1 MQALL
6 GIDIGTTGVK
16 AALFAANDGHV
27 LSSAFVD
34 YPLFHPQP
42 GWAEQNPEDWWQATL
57 AATRSCLA
65 NGAQHGVTPADVRG
79 IGLSGQMHGVVLLDE
94 TYKVLRPCIIWADQR
109 SEAQC
114 RWMTEKVGASR
125 LIELVSNPALPGF
138 SAPKALWVRDNEPE
152 IFAQTRTLILPKDY
166 IRFSLTG
173 VLAMEISDAAGTC
186 LLDVKHGRWSSEVLE
201 AIGFDPSLLPPV
213 VAADV
218 VCGEITGEV
227 EQFTGLLAG
236 TPVAGG
242 GADNACGAVGN
253 GVVHPGLALVSIG
266 TSGVLLAH
274 AATPQVDVS
283 GPIPRVHTFN
293 HAVPH
298 AWYLMGVTQ
307 SAGLSLLWVRDNIGL
322 PERALEHWTGLDAYE
337 LLIREAEGVLPGS
350 DGLLFL
356 PYLQGERTPHL
367 DAYARGGWIG
377 LTASH
382 NRRHLVRSV
391 LEGVAFSLKDC
402 FAIIQEQGL
411 TLEQVRATGVGA
423 KSPLWRQIIA
433 DVLGVELVTTNAQEG
448 PAFGAALLAG
458 VASGVYASVEQACD
472 ATVRVVERTEPR
484 PDAEPIYARAYETYQ
499 ALYPALKPIISR
511 PVSTWRTFSE
521 HGHDMLCT

>member
-1 MQALL
+1 MRMPSRAIESCMKRWVWIRPIQIALFHDVSNKRSMIMQALL
-6 GIDIGTTGVK
+6 GIDLGTTGVK
-16 AALFAANDGHV
+16 AALFAAADGRV
-27 LSSAFVD
+27 ISWAFFD
-34 YPLFHPQP
+34 YPLVHPHP
-42 GWAEQNPEDWWQATL
+42 GWAEQDPEQWWQASVSPI
-57 AATRSCLA
+57 RSCLS
-65 NGAQHGVTPADVRG
+65 GGVQYGVAPGDVRG
-79 IGLSGQMHGVVLLDE
+79 VGLSGQMHGVVLLDE
-94 TYKVLRPCIIWADQR
+94 EYKVLRPCIIWADQR
-109 SEAQC
+109 SDAQC
-114 RWMTEKVGASR
+114 RWMTEQVGASR
-125 LIELVSNPALPGF
+125 LIEYVSNPALPGF

-152 IFAQTRTLILPKDY
+152 IFAQTRTIILPKDY
-166 IRFSLTG
+166 IRFRLTG

-201 AIGFDPSLLPPV
+201 AIDFDPSLLPPV
-213 VAADV
+213 VAADA
-218 VCGEITGEV
+218 VCGAITGEV
-227 EQFTGLLAG
+227 EQLTGLLAG

-253 GVVHPGLALVSIG
+253 GVVRPGLALVSIG

-283 GPIPRVHTFN
+283 GTIPRVHTFN

-298 AWYLMGVTQ
+298 ACY
-307 SAGLSLLWVRDNIGL
+307 
-322 PERALEHWTGLDAYE
+322 
-337 LLIREAEGVLPGS
+337 LLIREAEGVWPGS
-350 DGLLFL
+350 DGLFSL

-411 TLEQVRATGVGA
+411 KLEQLRATGGGA
-423 KSPLWRQIIA
+423 KSLLWRQILA
-433 DVLGVELVTTNAQEG
+433 DVLGVQLVTTTAEEG

-458 VASGVYASVEQACD
+458 VASGVYASVQQACEI
-472 ATVRVVERTEPR
+472 TVRVVDRTEPR
-484 PDAEPIYARAYETYQ
+484 PELEIVYGQAYEKYR
-499 ALYPALKPIISR
+499 ALYPALKPIFTS
-511 PVSTWRTFSE
+511 P
-521 HGHDMLCT
+521 L

>member
-6 GIDIGTTGVK
+6 GIDLGTTGVK

-27 LSSAFVD
+27 LATAFVD
-34 YPLFHPQP
+34 YPLLHPHP
-42 GWAEQNPEDWWQATL
+42 GWAEQDPAQWWQATIT
-57 AATRSCLA
+57 AIRTCLA
-65 NGAQHGVTPADVRG
+65 GGVSSGLSTEDIRG
-79 IGLSGQMHGVVLLDE
+79 IGLSGQMHGVVLLDDE
-94 TYKVLRPCIIWADQR
+94 YKVLRPCIIWADQR
-109 SEAQC
+109 SDAQC
-114 RWMTEKVGASR
+114 RWMTERVGAAR

-152 IFAQTRTLILPKDY
+152 TFARTRTIILPKDY
-166 IRFSLTG
+166 IRYRLTG

-186 LLDVKHGRWSSEVLE
+186 LLDVKHGTWSREVLE
-201 AIGFDPSLLPPV
+201 AIDFDPALLPPV
-213 VAADV
+213 VPADA
-218 VCGEITGEV
+218 VCGTITDEV
-227 EQFTGLLAG
+227 ALLTGLQAG

-253 GVVHPGLALVSIG
+253 GVVRPGLALVSIG
-266 TSGVLLAH
+266 TSGVVLAH
-274 AATPQVDVS
+274 AASPQVDTS
-283 GPIPRVHTFN
+283 GPVPRVHTFN

-307 SAGLSLLWVRDNIGL
+307 GAGLSLRWVRDNIGL
-322 PERALEHWTGLDAYE
+322 PERALERWTGQDAYDF
-337 LLIREAEGVLPGS
+337 LAKEAESVPAGS
-350 DGLLFL
+350 DGLIFL

-382 NRRHLVRSV
+382 DRRHLIRAV
-391 LEGVAFSLKDC
+391 LEGVAFSLNDC
-402 FAIIQEQGL
+402 FDIIREQGL
-411 TLEQVRATGVGA
+411 QLTQMRATGGGA

-433 DVLGVELVTTNAQEG
+433 DVLGVELVTTNATEG

-472 ATVRVVERTEPR
+472 TTVHVVERTEPR
-484 PDAEPIYARAYETYQ
+484 LEVQHVYAETYATYQ
-499 ALYPALKPIISR
+499 ALYPALKPIISK
-511 PVSTWRTFSE
+511 PLSTNSS
-521 HGHDMLCT
+521 

>member
-1 MQALL
+1 MQTLL
-6 GIDIGTTGVK
+6 GIDLGTTGVK
-16 AALFAANDGHV
+16 AALFAADDGHAIA
-27 LSSAFVD
+27 STFVD
-34 YPLFHPQP
+34 YPLFHPHP
-42 GWAEQNPEDWWQATL
+42 GWAEQNPDDWWQATI
-57 AATRSCLA
+57 AAIRSCLIE
-65 NGAQHGVTPADVRG
+65 GARHSVAPTDVRG
-79 IGLSGQMHGVVLLDE
+79 VGLSGQMHGVVLLDAE
-94 TYKVLRPCIIWADQR
+94 HQVLRPCIIWADQR
-109 SEAQC
+109 SDAQC
-114 RWMTEKVGASR
+114 RWMTERVGAAR

-138 SAPKALWVRDNEPE
+138 SAPKALWIRDNEPE
-152 IFAQTRTLILPKDY
+152 IFAQASTIILPKDY
-166 IRFSLTG
+166 IRFRLTG

-186 LLDVKHGRWSSEVLE
+186 LLDVKHGTWSHEVLE
-201 AIGFDPSLLPPV
+201 AIGFDPALLPPV
-213 VAADV
+213 VASDA
-218 VCGEITGEV
+218 VCGTTTDEV
-227 EQFTGLLAG
+227 ASLTGLPAG

-253 GVVHPGLALVSIG
+253 GIVQPGLALVSIG
-266 TSGVLLAH
+266 TSGVVLAYSD
-274 AATPQVDVS
+274 TPQVDTS

-307 SAGLSLLWVRDNIGL
+307 GAGLSLRWLRDNIGL
-322 PERALEHWTGLDAYE
+322 PERALERWTGLDAYE
-337 LLIREAEGVLPGS
+337 LLTKEAESVPPGS
-350 DGLLFL
+350 NGLIFL

-382 NRRHLVRSV
+382 DRRHLVRAV

-402 FAIIQEQGL
+402 FAIISEQGL
-411 TLEQVRATGVGA
+411 RLEQVRATGGGA

-458 VASGVYASVEQACD
+458 VASGVYTSVQQACET
-472 ATVRVVERTEPR
+472 TVRVVERTEPR
-484 PDAEPIYARAYETYQ
+484 PEVEGVYAQMYETYR

-511 PVSTWRTFSE
+511 P
-521 HGHDMLCT
+521 